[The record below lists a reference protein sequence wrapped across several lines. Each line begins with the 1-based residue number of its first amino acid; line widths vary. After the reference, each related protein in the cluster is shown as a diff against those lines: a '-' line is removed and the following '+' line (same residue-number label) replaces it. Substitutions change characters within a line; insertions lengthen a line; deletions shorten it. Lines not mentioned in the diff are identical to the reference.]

1 MYYLL
6 KKEINSFLGSFIG
19 YIVLITF
26 LLANSLFLWVFSG
39 SFNIIDNSYAS
50 LDGLFELA
58 PWLYL
63 FLVPAITM
71 RLFAEEKKQGTME
84 VLLTRPLSDSKIII
98 AKYLGGL
105 LLVILSLLP
114 TLVYFYSVYQI
125 GSPVGNIDIGGTWGS
140 FTGLFFL
147 AAIYVAIGLFA
158 SSLSDNQIVA
168 FIVAMV
174 FSFIFYVGFDF
185 IAQAGMPN
193 SLANVFSWLSINE
206 HYLAVSRGVLEL
218 SDLVYFVGMVILI
231 LGISKFWIRK
241 GSKFNRKS
249 LVKQVLFFTSILLIC
264 IFSTNS
270 TLRIDLTG
278 DKRYSVSEATKSIV
292 SELDETLYVELYLAG
307 DMPAG
312 LKRLQKAIEDK
323 ANDLDAYAP
332 EKIQFT
338 IKDPLQIKKEKQ
350 KAQFIER
357 IESQGIKPFDVRNT
371 TDQGVVTTRLYPG
384 AILNY
389 GGKQVSLN
397 FLKRSEGFSNEM
409 NLNHSIEGIE
419 FEFANAIRRL
429 TQNRKGN
436 LAFLKGHGELNQWDV
451 YDISNSLLNDF
462 YVSRI
467 TVEQLSEAP
476 GKQDI
481 IIVAGPNIAFNEKD
495 KIVLDQYLMQGGKIM
510 WFIDPVRVSL
520 DSLSKGHMTMAF
532 PLDLNLGDM
541 LFKYGV
547 RLNRDLIQDVYCSQL
562 LVNTAAPGTEKK
574 FTRENWYYS
583 PLLTPSD
590 HHPLSKN
597 LNLVMSEFV
606 SSIDTVSPNENIEK
620 TVLLST
626 SPYGRKVR
634 APAGISLENIN
645 NPPAREMFNVP
656 FIPTGIL
663 LEGRFESAFKNRM
676 LQNLGYAGN
685 IIEESKPTKMMV
697 FSDASLLANQVIYSG
712 DEPQM
717 VPLGYDRVSQR
728 IFGNKEYILNAIH
741 YLNDEVGI
749 MQLRNRTLKLRLLD
763 KAKLRETRRKW
774 QLLNVL
780 LPVILVVIF
789 GSVYNLR
796 RYYKFSR

>member
-158 SSLSDNQIVA
+158 SLLSDNQIVA

-174 FSFIFYVGFDF
+174 LSFIFYVGFDF
-185 IAQAGMPN
+185 IGEAGMPN
-193 SLANVFSWLSINE
+193 SLATIFTWLSINE

-218 SDLVYFVGMVILI
+218 TDLVYFVGMVILI
-231 LGISKFWIRK
+231 LGITKFWIRK
-241 GSKFNRKS
+241 GWKSKRKS
-249 LVKQVLFFTSILLIC
+249 LLNQVLFFTSILLIC

-384 AILNY
+384 AILKY
-389 GGKQVSLN
+389 GNKQVSLN

-547 RLNRDLIQDVYCSQL
+547 RLNSDLIQDVYCSQL
-562 LVNTAAPGTEKK
+562 MVNTAAPGTEKK

-590 HHPLSKN
+590 QHPLSKN

-606 SSIDTVSPNENIEK
+606 SSIDTVSPNKNVEK

-656 FIPTGIL
+656 FVPTGIL

-676 LQNLGYAGN
+676 LQNLGYNGN
-685 IIEESKPTKMMV
+685 IIGESKPTKMMV

>member
-39 SFNIIDNSYAS
+39 SFNIIDNGYAS
-50 LDGLFELA
+50 LENLFELA

-84 VLLTRPLSDSKIII
+84 VLLTRPLSDSKIIL
-98 AKYLGGL
+98 AKFFGGL
-105 LLVILSLLP
+105 LLVALSLLP

-125 GSPVGNIDIGGTWGS
+125 GSPIGNIDVGGTWGS

-158 SSLSDNQIVA
+158 SSLNDNQIVA

-174 FSFIFYVGFDF
+174 LSFIFYLGFDF
-185 IAQAGMPN
+185 VGQSGIPN
-193 SLANVFSWLSINE
+193 SLANIFSWISINE

-218 SDLVYFVGMVILI
+218 TDLVYFVGMVILI
-231 LGISKFWIRK
+231 LSITKLWIRK
-241 GSKFNRKS
+241 GWNVNRKS
-249 LVKQVLFFTSILLIC
+249 IMKQFLLFAIILFIC
-264 IFSTNS
+264 IFSSKS
-270 TLRIDLTG
+270 TIRIDLTT
-278 DKRYSVSEATKSIV
+278 DNRFSVSDAAKSIV
-292 SELDETLYVELYLAG
+292 SSLDETLYVELYLAG
-307 DMPAG
+307 DMPSG
-312 LKRLQKAIEDK
+312 LKRLQKSIEDK
-323 ANDLDAYAP
+323 VNDLDVYAP
-332 EKIQFT
+332 KNILIKI
-338 IKDPLQIKKEKQ
+338 IDPLQLKNEKQ
-350 KAQFIER
+350 RAEFVER
-357 IESQGIKPFDVRNT
+357 IEAQGVNPFDVRNT

-384 AILNY
+384 AILKY
-389 GGKQVSLN
+389 GNRQLSLN

-419 FEFANAIRRL
+419 FELANAIRRL
-429 TQNRKGN
+429 THKSKGN
-436 LAFLKGHGELNQWDV
+436 LAFLNGHGELNQWDV

-467 TVEQLSEAP
+467 TVEQLSENLE
-476 GKQDI
+476 KQDI
-481 IIVAGPNIAFNEKD
+481 VIVAGPNIAFNEKD
-495 KIVLDQYLMQGGKIM
+495 KVVIDQYLMQGGKIM

-532 PLDLNLGDM
+532 PLDLNLSDL

-547 RLNRDLIQDVYCSQL
+547 RLNSDLIQDVYCSQL

-606 SSIDTVSPNENIEK
+606 SSIDTVSPNKSIQK
-620 TVLLST
+620 TIILST

-634 APAGISLENIN
+634 TPAGISLENIN
-645 NPPAREMFNVP
+645 NPPARKMFNIP

-676 LQNLGYAGN
+676 VQNLGYARN

-712 DEPQM
+712 NEPQM
-717 VPLGYDRVSQR
+717 MPLGYDRVAQR
-728 IFGNKEYILNAIH
+728 TFGNKEYILNAIH

-780 LPVILVVIF
+780 LPVALILIF

-796 RYYKFSR
+796 RYHKFSR